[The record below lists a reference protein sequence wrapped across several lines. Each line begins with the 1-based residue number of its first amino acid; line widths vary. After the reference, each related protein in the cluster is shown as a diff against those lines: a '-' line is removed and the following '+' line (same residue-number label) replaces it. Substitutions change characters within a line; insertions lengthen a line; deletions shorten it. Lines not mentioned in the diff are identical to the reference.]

1 MAPKSTC
8 PKPAGKVQKPR
19 PGFPLFP
26 HASGRWAKKVKG
38 RLVYFGSTATDPRGD
53 AALLIWNDE
62 RDEIYATG
70 RRAAPKTDAP
80 TIGRIVNAFLEARAV
95 DVQTGELSQR
105 TWLDYK
111 AVSVQMIDTFG
122 RHRPLADLR
131 PEDFTAWREKLAKTV
146 GLVTIGNVVR
156 RCKVILTWAY
166 EEELIDATVR
176 TGKRF
181 KRPSKKVRR
190 RIRQQAG
197 PKLFT
202 ADELRTLIDA
212 AGVPLRALILLGI
225 NTGMGNTDLA
235 TMPQSAVNLKTGWHE
250 HGRPKTGVERRAP
263 LWPETITAIQ
273 EALTKRPDARDE
285 ADRDLVFLTKQGR
298 PFVRQPVQGSSA
310 AWIDAIGQEFKK
322 LLKAAEINRPGVGFY
337 SLRRTFR
344 TVADATRD
352 QVAINYIMGHSDS
365 DNDMGAVYRQSAPD
379 DERLRAVVDH
389 VRAWLFPAK
398 TEDVQ

>member
-1 MAPKSTC
+1 MATKSTR
-8 PKPAGKVQKPR
+8 PASVGKAKKPR
-19 PGFPLFP
+19 PDFPLFP

-38 RLVYFGSTATDPRGD
+38 KLVYFGSTATDPRGD
-53 AALLIWNDE
+53 AALTIWNDE
-62 RDEIYATG
+62 KDDIYATG

-80 TIGRIVNAFLEARAV
+80 TVGRIVNAFLDARAV

-105 TWLDYK
+105 AWLDYK
-111 AVSVQMIDTFG
+111 AVSARMIDTFG

-131 PEDFTAWREKLAKTV
+131 PEDFTAWREKLAKTL

-156 RCKVILTWAY
+156 RSKVVLTWAY
-166 EEELIDATVR
+166 EEELIDAPVR

-181 KRPSKKVRR
+181 KRPSKKARR

-202 ADELRTLIDA
+202 ADELRALIDA
-212 AGVPLRALILLGI
+212 AGVTLRALILLGI

-263 LWPETITAIQ
+263 LWPETIAAIQ
-273 EALTKRPDARDE
+273 EALAKRPDARDE
-285 ADRDLVFLTKQGR
+285 ADGDLVFLTKQGR
-298 PFVRQPVQGSSA
+298 RFVRQPVQGKSA

-322 LLKAAEINRPGVGFY
+322 LLKEAGINRPGVGFY

-344 TVADATRD
+344 TVADASRD
-352 QVAINYIMGHSDS
+352 QVAIAYVMGHSDD
-365 DNDMGAVYRQSAPD
+365 DNDMGATYRQSAPD
-379 DERLRAVVDH
+379 DERLRAVVEC
-389 VRAWLFPAK
+389 VRAWLFASQ
-398 TEDVQ
+398 DGAA